1 MIKLEPLI
9 TTNKDYIIELSL
21 DDNSFIFNSNSIHR
35 KFNISFKNILGIEL
49 LSIKGNL
56 KELIELSS
64 SLFSFVYSDM
74 ISDIFYFQTN
84 NEFKKYC
91 LAYGNINNQYN
102 SELITFNVLEESSQ
116 YEFNTRI
123 SFICDYDFLYN
134 LEFQLCT
141 LLDNVYNL
149 RDIFPDND
157 MLEYLGLY

>member
-21 DDNSFIFNSNSIHR
+21 KDNSFIFNSSSIHR

-56 KELIELSS
+56 EELIELSS

-74 ISDIFYFQTN
+74 ISDIFYFQIN

-91 LAYGNINNQYN
+91 LAYGNINDEYN
-102 SELITFNVLEESSQ
+102 SELITFNVLEEISS
-116 YEFNTRI
+116 YNYNTRI
-123 SFICDYDFLYN
+123 SFTCDYDFLYN

-149 RDIFPDND
+149 HDIFPNND
-157 MLEYLGLY
+157 MLEYLGL

>member
-1 MIKLEPLI
+1 MIKLDPLI

-21 DDNSFIFNSNSIHR
+21 EENSFTFNSNSHR

-56 KELIELSS
+56 EGLIELAT
-64 SLFSFVYSDM
+64 SLFSFIYSDM
-74 ISDIFYFQTN
+74 ISDIFYFPKN
-84 NEFKKYC
+84 NYYKQYC